1 MEQSTLHQRPAFN
14 SEAMTNKLSAMFR
27 GATRTLP
34 FTSNNLRKLQVKFT
48 YFIDDIQRGPAYDQS
63 KLSMFVLQWINDI
76 TRSLSDA
83 GSNSNAIDN
92 TVRRLLEPE
101 YEHRNYYI

>member
-1 MEQSTLHQRPAFN
+1 METQFNTQRPAFN

-27 GATRTLP
+27 GATRTML
-34 FTSNNLRKLQVKFT
+34 FTNTNLQKLQVKFC

-76 TRSLSDA
+76 GRSLTEA
-83 GSNSNAIDN
+83 GTNNSSIDSA
-92 TVRRLLEPE
+92 VRRLLQPE